1 VLSLLLNIYANIY
14 IPLLLKY
21 LTKMI
26 NYCILTL
33 ISRRVKIKYN
43 YLNNKD
49 ILKEIHRSKNS
60 YCSYLTPDCAD
71 YDIIVYGVENI
82 NAKTIEQAR
91 ENKSTRIAKLAYE
104 QAADTMDRKRL
115 DDYAPGAENIP
126 VTSLV
131 FRVMTWDHVPVQTPE
146 VVAQEDEDLKLTEY
160 DIDVDA
166 PVAKPPANIKYV
178 KCNFPPFQHYK
189 LDKNLV
195 PYCVGKSHWRGD
207 LTTGHWSRDH
217 GAMTKTLA
225 TMFIK
230 LCERYATRANWRNY
244 TYNDEMRSQALLQLS
259 QIGLQFDEGKS
270 QNPFAYYT
278 ATISNS
284 FIRVLNIEKRN
295 QNLRDDIL
303 EMNNF
308 SPSYTRQNEGYG
320 NHDD

>member
-1 VLSLLLNIYANIY
+1 VYFISN
-14 IPLLLKY
+14 
-21 LTKMI
+21 
-26 NYCILTL
+26 
-33 ISRRVKIKYN
+33 SRRTKIKYN

-60 YCSYLTPDCAD
+60 YCSYISPECAD
-71 YDIIVYGVENI
+71 YDVIIYSLDNI
-82 NAKTIEQAR
+82 NEATILQAK
-91 ENKSTRIAKLAYE
+91 ENRSNRLAKLAYE
-104 QAADTMDRKRL
+104 KAADTGEKRRV
-115 DDYAPGAENIP
+115 DDFAIGAENIP
-126 VTSLV
+126 TTSLV
-131 FRVMTWDHVPVQTPE
+131 FRLMTWDHVPVVEPKLAE
-146 VVAQEDEDLKLTEY
+146 VDDDDDIKTTEY
-160 DIDVDA
+160 ELDIEI
-166 PVAKPPANIKYV
+166 PVSKPPTNVKYV
-178 KCNFPPFQHYK
+178 KCNFPPFQHFK
-189 LDKNLV
+189 LDEQNN

-207 LTTGHWSRDH
+207 LTTGHWSKDH

-303 EMNNF
+303 EMNNL
-308 SPSYTRQNEGYG
+308 SPSYTRQNEGYSS
-320 NHDD
+320 HDD